1 MGQGIEAMRRAR
13 KRQQET
19 GFRNNE
25 YDRILPVPE
34 EHEDAVVSVGLSPFI
49 RENDINFSAKNL
61 KPDAV
66 ANFFFDEIPVNL
78 FCQKAS
84 VVNVTSNAVLSAV
97 KINQGI
103 YGPTSKAY
111 AEVLGTSYTGT
122 QILYM

>member
-66 ANFFFDEIPVNL
+66 ATFSLTKFLLICFAKKPL
-78 FCQKAS
+78 
-84 VVNVTSNAVLSAV
+84 
-97 KINQGI
+97 
-103 YGPTSKAY
+103 
-111 AEVLGTSYTGT
+111 
-122 QILYM
+122 